1 MLKLEDTWSDKLDDV
16 YDAILCE
23 LDVLQR
29 ILEESSKEKR
39 VKRRSEEEEE
49 DYGRQAVL
57 DTFFKLV

>member
-29 ILEESSKEKR
+29 IIEE
-39 VKRRSEEEEE
+39 
-49 DYGRQAVL
+49 G
-57 DTFFKLV
+57 